1 MIATGWNTSE
11 GMIVQISRK
20 CSAARVVLLRTRGP
34 TLVNY
39 FTLHNV
45 WTARVLGKKE
55 DPNNTMELKWYEP
68 VPTSKEHQCVLSRYI
83 PFQNGDPNSME
94 TRQNILRILRE
105 QLNEE
110 ETEARLIGE
119 GRSSKCGAGYMQHH
133 GDCGTSSGHC
143 IKCASRDHHSEWH
156 SHIQW
161 PSKISIS
168 CKTAKP
174 DPKPRS
180 YRGNQDLT
188 QILFGRYESSEQT
201 QDITRMDL
209 DQPDP
214 APNNEEEPTDH
225 ESGTDVPPTNPTEGD
240 ASIKHRKLGQKRTG
254 GLNVMTWNTGKH
266 IKHAF
271 GRNYMQAM
279 IHCMVTEEVDIL
291 MLQEAEGMI
300 TDDQGLLR
308 EGFRLERH
316 GKVAIVTCIDTTET
330 LRIGTVWRSPN
341 FNSMGITLRLR
352 DDSTIGVLT
361 SYLPSDIDDMAME
374 SPHYD
379 RVTLQHEEL
388 VAQAAAHDQSIVG
401 FDANET
407 RSRTERILIRKAKKI
422 IPTRE
427 CQRCPENERAGHCG
441 RFHDWDTEY
450 TGTKR
455 LHSHLD
461 VYRKNFKDSHR
472 TAPGNGHLYDKSGPT
487 HRDALTHTMPAR
499 NMDLSYAK
507 LDYIWVSNDMAVR
520 ITGSTLNHETK
531 GWSGKHSTDS
541 YHSAILTKM
550 EWANIW
556 RGQDDQKRTEL
567 PEGEDVVRGPN
578 LSNLNPETEEQIN
591 VETERRFAEIRPK
604 LNEIYNNSSTYG
616 KRTEQEALD
625 YITNEWYR
633 VALDSAIKYLGKAT
647 PPAERM
653 QGGSVNNQSKKWDQ
667 VYDDLKKASLTGEA
681 NLKKVMESERTRE
694 SLLWLEDR
702 KVYVP
707 KALEEVKAWLE
718 ARDFHRSA
726 VIRVGMDC
734 ALDDKATQMKKK
746 RMSASLKPLCAPK
759 FGPYRNEAGK
769 LITDSHE
776 IAKDI
781 LAYTK
786 KIASTK
792 ESTPLPI
799 TSAEEVKVKGILK
812 TPTLEEVRE
821 AVRDQSDTANAPG
834 ISPRMVKV
842 ICLGESTEIVRK
854 TRKEQEYDE
863 LKEKQASYQEKKDW
877 LQKALDTGRIL
888 PEPDHKP
895 IDEPGGDQN
904 DPNGLKKRKDKTCRH
919 SRSCT

>member
-1 MIATGWNTSE
+1 
-11 GMIVQISRK
+11 
-20 CSAARVVLLRTRGP
+20 
-34 TLVNY
+34 
-39 FTLHNV
+39 
-45 WTARVLGKKE
+45 
-55 DPNNTMELKWYEP
+55 
-68 VPTSKEHQCVLSRYI
+68 
-83 PFQNGDPNSME
+83 
-94 TRQNILRILRE
+94 
-105 QLNEE
+105 
-110 ETEARLIGE
+110 
-119 GRSSKCGAGYMQHH
+119 
-133 GDCGTSSGHC
+133 
-143 IKCASRDHHSEWH
+143 
-156 SHIQW
+156 
-161 PSKISIS
+161 
-168 CKTAKP
+168 
-174 DPKPRS
+174 
-180 YRGNQDLT
+180 
-188 QILFGRYESSEQT
+188 
-201 QDITRMDL
+201 
-209 DQPDP
+209 
-214 APNNEEEPTDH
+214 
-225 ESGTDVPPTNPTEGD
+225 
-240 ASIKHRKLGQKRTG
+240 
-254 GLNVMTWNTGKH
+254 MTWNTGKH

-308 EGFRLERH
+308 EGLRLERH

-330 LRIGTVWRSPN
+330 LRTGTVWRSPN

-422 IPTRE
+422 TPTRE

-556 RGQDDQKRTEL
+556 RGQLQDDQNRTEL
-567 PEGEDVVRGPN
+567 PEGEDVVMGPN
-578 LSNLNPETEEQIN
+578 LSNLNPETEEKIN
-591 VETERRFAEIRPK
+591 GETERRFAEIRPK

-681 NLKKVMESERTRE
+681 NLKKVMESERTKE

-842 ICLGESTEIVRK
+842 ICLGESTETVRK

-904 DPNGLKKRKDKTCRH
+904 DPKRFKKAKRQNLQALEILHMIVSLAFRVRNLPSSEKLSTITGLPKKDPLITGMQDVRPISVGAIIGRIINKVVATRLGNYLSLNSTLDPAQLAFLPGKGIHEAIHAILECLRQSKRAKNNEKGRELYVIFYDISKAYDSVKWSSITQGLKDIGADNDLIEFVANSLEGTQTRMKTDIPGRTTPRVNVYGAIKQGCPLAPLLFIIFMNELHKNCRNVGGYQLECGNQVV
-919 SRSCT
+919 SCSPVSSTQQRVLR